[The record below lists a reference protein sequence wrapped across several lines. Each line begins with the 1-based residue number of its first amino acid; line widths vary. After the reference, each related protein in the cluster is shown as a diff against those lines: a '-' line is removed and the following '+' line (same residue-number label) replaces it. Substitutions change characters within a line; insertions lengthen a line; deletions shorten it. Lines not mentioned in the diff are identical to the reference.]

1 MADNKK
7 HILVVDDEPDIRSI
21 LQDILEDEGYSVGLA
36 ENGHEARVRFQDKR
50 PDLVLLDIWMPQEDG
65 MSVLK
70 SWVDKNELND
80 TPVIMISGHGT
91 VENAVEAVKL
101 GAYDFL
107 EKPLSTSKLLLCVE
121 RGLEASYLR
130 KENQQ
135 LRSRLEN
142 TSPLVSHSK
151 ASRELLRHIKLL
163 GPTDS
168 WIFITGESGT
178 GKRLVAQNVHQN
190 SPRAEAGFVELNLAA
205 MPSESV
211 AQALFGSEIDGK
223 VVVGRFEEAKGG
235 TVFINEVLGLNLDI
249 QNMLLSALQE
259 QQFLRVGGS
268 EYVELDVRVIV
279 CTSGNPQEAV
289 REGLF
294 HEDLYYRLNVIP
306 IQVPALRERRQDLP
320 ELIDLF
326 IKDIAEKNNL
336 DIPQISKPAQL
347 ALNNYAWP
355 GNARQLQNVVQ
366 RLLVLNIGG
375 KIDLPEVEAALSS
388 DINVQKKHSAP
399 DYFHGD
405 MRTAKESFERE
416 YLSHHLNAVNGN
428 VSKLATIVGLER
440 THLYRKL
447 KSLDINSR
455 DIKNSTL

>member
-1 MADNKK
+1 MQDNQK

-21 LQDILEDEGYSVGLA
+21 LQDILQDEGYSVGLA
-36 ENGHEARVRFQDKR
+36 ENGDEARQRFEEQK
-50 PDLVLLDIWMPQEDG
+50 PDLVLLDIWMPKEDG

-70 SWVDKNELND
+70 SWVDKNQLND

-107 EKPLSTSKLLLCVE
+107 EKPLSTGKLLLCVE
-121 RGLEASYLR
+121 RGLEASSLR

-135 LRSRLEN
+135 LRSRLQN
-142 TSPLVSHSK
+142 TSPLVSHSE

-168 WIFITGESGT
+168 WVFITGESGT

-190 SPRAEAGFVELNLAA
+190 SPRANAGFVELNLAA

-211 AQALFGSEIDGK
+211 AQALFGSEVDGK
-223 VVVGRFEEAKGG
+223 VVVGRFEEARGG
-235 TVFINEVLGLNLDI
+235 TVFINEVLGLNLETQD
-249 QNMLLSALQE
+249 MLLSALQE
-259 QQFLRVGGS
+259 QQFLRIGGS
-268 EYVELDVRVIV
+268 QYVDLDVRVIV
-279 CTSGNPQEAV
+279 STSGNAQQAV
-289 REGLF
+289 SEGHF

-320 ELIDLF
+320 ELIELF
-326 IKDIAEKNNL
+326 IEDVAEKNNL
-336 DIPQISKPAQL
+336 EIPAISKAAQQ

-366 RLLVLNIGG
+366 RLLVLNIGK
-375 KIDLPEVEAALSS
+375 KIDIPEVQAALSS
-388 DINVQKKHSAP
+388 DINVQKKQSLP
-399 DYFHGD
+399 DYFHGN

-428 VSKLATIVGLER
+428 VSKLADIVGLER

-455 DIKNSTL
+455 DVKNNAS